1 MAYFE
6 TFYVQRIDKDGT
18 RGYRIKTLDSER
30 VESWE
35 HVDNSHT
42 KVFMKSGDTYILHIS
57 VEDFG
62 EIIIN
67 NEDVYGRILVFSNN

>member
-6 TFYVQRIDKDGT
+6 TFYVQRVLKDGT
-18 RGYRIKTLDSER
+18 RIYKLKTIDSEQ

-35 HVDNSHT
+35 IVDESHT
-42 KVFMKSGDTYILHIS
+42 KVFMRSGNSFLLNIDIKS
-57 VEDFG
+57 FG

-67 NEDVYGRILVFSNN
+67 NEDIYGRILVFSQN